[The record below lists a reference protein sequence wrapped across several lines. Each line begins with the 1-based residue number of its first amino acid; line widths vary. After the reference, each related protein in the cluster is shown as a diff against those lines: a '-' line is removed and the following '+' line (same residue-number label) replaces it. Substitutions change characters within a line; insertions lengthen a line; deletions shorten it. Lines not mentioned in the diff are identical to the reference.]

1 MGLYKYMRQ
10 AWQENPDL
18 LKHYLVQWRKD
29 PSVLRIEYPTRLD
42 RARSLGYKAKEG
54 FVLVRVKLLRG
65 GRMRMKF
72 KGGRKPKKMRRM
84 KIVSLGY
91 QTVAEQR
98 ANKKY
103 PNCEIMNSYYVGKD
117 GSYYWFEVILLDRA
131 HPVILADPR
140 TRSIVEQRG
149 RVYRGLTSSGR
160 KSRGLLSKGTG
171 AEKIR
176 PSRRARKRLAH

>member
-1 MGLYKYMRQ
+1 MGLYKYLRQ

-18 LKHYLVQWRKD
+18 FRKRLVQWRKETA
-29 PSVLRIEYPTRLD
+29 VTRLEYPSRLD
-42 RARSLGYKAKEG
+42 RARSLGYKAKQG
-54 FVLVRVKLLRG
+54 YVVVRVRVERG

-84 KIVSLGY
+84 KIVSLSY

-98 ANKKY
+98 ASKKY
-103 PNCEIMNSYYVGKD
+103 PNCEVLNSYYVAKD
-117 GSYYWFEVILLDRA
+117 GIYFWYEIILLDRA

-140 TRSIVEQRG
+140 TRSIVMQRG
-149 RVYRGLTSSGR
+149 RVYRGLTSAG
-160 KSRGLLSKGTG
+160 KKGRGLLRKGAG

-176 PSRRARKRLAH
+176 PSQRARNRLAH